1 MADRLAPPNVA
12 LQQIASPLQNGAQH
26 KHAPRPLP
34 LFLSL
39 VGDVARDDP
48 ALARRALAGLARYGE
63 ARRAPLPPGRPAIA
77 SVGGASLRD
86 LGGNGS
92 TVVLIPSLINPPLVL
107 DLPGASLAEA
117 LVGQHRVLLVDWGF
131 AGQRVGIDLGGHVE
145 QLLMPLLAALGE
157 PVALAGYCLGG
168 TMALAAANLAPV
180 TRVATLAAPWD
191 FDHYPREARTA
202 LGALWRQSGPT
213 ARALG
218 VLPTEVLQAA
228 FWSLDPRGIVAKYA
242 RLADEPEG
250 SVALARFV
258 TLEDWAND
266 GEPLPRP
273 AARELIEA
281 LFIDNQPGKGKWR
294 VGGTIIRPDAVP
306 ALHFTAKADRIVPA
320 ASAPP
325 GDRHAISSGH
335 VGMIVGS
342 RARESL
348 HRPLL
353 NFLA

>member
-26 KHAPRPLP
+26 KYAPRPLP

-77 SVGGASLRD
+77 RVGGASLRD

-131 AGQRVGIDLGGHVE
+131 AAQRAGIDLGGHVE
-145 QLLMPLLAALGE
+145 QLLIPLLATLG
-157 PVALAGYCLGG
+157 ALAGYCLGG

-180 TRVATLAAPWD
+180 ARVATLAAPWD
-191 FDHYPREARTA
+191 FDHYPREARNA
-202 LGALWRQSGPT
+202 LGQLWERSVPT
-213 ARALG
+213 AQALG
-218 VLPTEVLQAA
+218 VLPTEVLQVA

-242 RLADEPEG
+242 RLADEPAG

-273 AARELIEA
+273 AARELIET
-281 LFIDNQPGKGKWR
+281 LFIDNEPGKGTWR

-306 ALHFTAKADRIVPA
+306 ALHFTAKADRIVPSS
-320 ASAPP
+320 SAPP
-325 GDRHAISSGH
+325 GERHAVPAGH
-335 VGMIVGS
+335 VGMVVGS